1 LLEIERDGVK
11 GLETLK
17 TYIEFG
23 IPRISSSNYAR
34 QRHWLAQFLSA
45 RVYMYSGILGCTYYT
60 DPAATDYVV

>member
-1 LLEIERDGVK
+1 LEIERDGVK

-45 RVYMYSGILGCTYYT
+45 RVYMYSGILGYPYYT